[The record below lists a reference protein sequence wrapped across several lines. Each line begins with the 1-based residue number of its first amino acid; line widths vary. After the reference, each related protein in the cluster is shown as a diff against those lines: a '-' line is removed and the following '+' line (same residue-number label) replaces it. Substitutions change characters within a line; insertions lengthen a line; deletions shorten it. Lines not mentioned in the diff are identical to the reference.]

1 MVISGMCE
9 RKTHQGLSSCYI
21 FSRNL
26 HVFLLLYYTG
36 LKGKH
41 LSCPAF
47 NKFHT
52 KEMRHCLIKRNLWVV
67 YCLISGAHFL
77 DAPNWYTSSKSS
89 LDMALDQ
96 KKGNGYLKRKI
107 FNKQSLKHL
116 LNIMSS
122 RSHFKRYVEKFPTL
136 KVIFVI

>member
-52 KEMRHCLIKRNLWVV
+52 KEMRLLFDKEKPLGRVLLDFWGSF
-67 YCLISGAHFL
+67 SGC
-77 DAPNWYTSSKSS
+77 PNWYTSSKSS

-96 KKGNGYLKRKI
+96 KIGNGYPKRKI
-107 FNKQSLKHL
+107 FNKQSLKYL